1 MNSDRTT
8 YQAQFTMRECEEQ
21 ITSLKKENFNLKLRI
36 YFMEESQG
44 LLHSPKEQAE
54 LYKVNID
61 LKVKS
66 EELKKVT
73 FTHEFFKI
81 YIIQIKSWHKNV
93 GLGFNFINNI
103 TSRT

>member
-1 MNSDRTT
+1 
-8 YQAQFTMRECEEQ
+8 
-21 ITSLKKENFNLKLRI
+21 
-36 YFMEESQG
+36 MEESQG

-73 FTHEFFKI
+73 GYT
-81 YIIQIKSWHKNV
+81 
-93 GLGFNFINNI
+93 LNFYSDPCH
-103 TSRT
+103 TFSRMTGGGGGGGQRISDFISSFLPLSYYSNRF

>member
-1 MNSDRTT
+1 
-8 YQAQFTMRECEEQ
+8 
-21 ITSLKKENFNLKLRI
+21 
-36 YFMEESQG
+36 MEESQG

-81 YIIQIKSWHKNV
+81 YIIQIKSWLKNV
-93 GLGFNFINNI
+93 RLGFNFINNVNF
-103 TSRT
+103 SYSSGVC